1 MIVKQL
7 IGKLTLKTVFLMT
20 MAVLPVV
27 TATAWSQE
35 LWTPPQI
42 KMIDLSWSNPTV
54 DFLAKNVQD
63 IEKSCPL
70 DGVTV
75 RFGGINAETGKKFI
89 ASGAMNKSPWKYESF
104 QKDIELYKTIKFT
117 KLTDNFFYTTVSP
130 GNAEWFSD
138 ADWAAVCG
146 NYGIAARIAKETGMR
161 GICFDIEEYGI
172 KFWDFSTIKTG
183 QSYEDAYKI
192 ARKRGQEWGKAVFA
206 AYPEV
211 AVLALHMMSYGN
223 KATSLTVPF
232 FNGVM
237 SVMPK
242 TATLHDGL
250 ESASYHAK
258 QATDYDRMM
267 TLLYRQYLNRVEK
280 SNLDVYRT
288 QVKMAPGYYLD
299 GIYPTKKESYWH
311 RILVSEIKDD
321 PNGFLRRILMSGV
334 KVADEF
340 VWIYGEKGAWWK
352 GTSFQ
357 TWEERSPGIT
367 AAVLSVKDP
376 YSLDLSTRVNLM
388 KNPEFKEKKKN
399 WSFWQ
404 IEQEKKGTT
413 VPGKGF
419 EQEGLLKIQGV
430 TSGCFTQQIAVEP
443 GKTYLFRVT
452 ARYETAT
459 SGFCS
464 GTIAFM
470 DKNKVWNNM
479 SAKQNMMFM
488 QKEQGAWS
496 TKLICFTVPQ
506 DSYFASVQMGANNLG
521 KDGIVAFQNIALYE
535 L

>member
-1 MIVKQL
+1 MVRQL
-7 IGKLTLKTVFLMT
+7 IEKSTLKI
-20 MAVLPVV
+20 VLPILAVILLAV
-27 TATAWSQE
+27 TSTSWADD
-35 LWTPPQI
+35 LWTEPKI

-54 DFLAKNVQD
+54 DFLAKNVKE

-75 RFGGINAETGKKFI
+75 RFSAVNSETGKRFA
-89 ASGAMNKSPWKYESF
+89 ASGAMNKKAWKYECF

-117 KLTDNFFYTTVSP
+117 TLTDNFFYTTVSP
-130 GNAEWFSD
+130 GDAQWFND
-138 ADWAAVCG
+138 DDWAAVCG

-172 KFWDFSTIKTG
+172 KFWNFSTITTG
-183 QSYEDAYKI
+183 QSYEEAYKI
-192 ARKRGQEWGKAVFA
+192 ARQRGQEWGNAVFS
-206 AYPEV
+206 AYPEI

-258 QATDYDRMM
+258 QASDYDRMM
-267 TLLYRQYLNRVEK
+267 TLLYRTYLNRVEK
-280 SNLDVYRT
+280 CNLDIYRT

-334 KVADEF
+334 KVADQF

-376 YSLDLSTRVNLM
+376 YSLDVSNRVNML
-388 KNPEFKEKKKN
+388 KNSEFKEKRKN

-404 IEQEKKGTT
+404 IEQERKGAV

-419 EQEGLLKIQGV
+419 DEDGLLKIQGV
-430 TSGCFTQQIAVEP
+430 TSGCFTQRVALEP
-443 GKTYLFRVT
+443 GKTYLFCVT
-452 ARYETAT
+452 ARYETKT

-479 SAKQNMMFM
+479 PAKQNMTFT
-488 QKEQGAWS
+488 QKELGTWT
-496 TKLICFTVPQ
+496 TKMICFTVPK
-506 DSYFASVQMGANNLG
+506 DSYFASVQMGAINLG
-521 KDGIVAFQNIALYE
+521 KDGIVAFQKIALYE